1 MTTREI
7 THQYRLSQWTEII
20 RECRSSGQTVISW
33 CDERNINV
41 KSYYYW
47 LKKVREAACKSLP
60 QTGGD
65 SQSMVPVNTV
75 SQTSSNTQVAANE
88 LPYDLRIHFGSCTI
102 DVSNTA
108 SSSTIEN
115 TLRVLKNVR

>member
-20 RECRSSGQTVISW
+20 RECRSSGQTVKNW
-33 CDERNINV
+33 CEEHNV
-41 KSYYYW
+41 SDKSYYYW

-65 SQSMVPVNTV
+65 SQIMVPVNTV
-75 SQTSSNTQVAANE
+75 PQSSANTQIAANE
-88 LPYDLRIHFGSCTI
+88 LSYDIRIHFGSCTI
-102 DVSNTA
+102 DISNTA

-115 TLRVLKNVR
+115 TLKVLKNVR